1 MDSIQRLLI
10 ANFVI
15 LTFVY
20 CVYASLSGLYVDNG
34 HQTVLQHQL
43 TRAET
48 HEVEHEILDLLGL
61 ADRPRRKRHIHPS
74 LRWVDDA
81 LQMFARKFGEKK
93 LLSLHSSTSF
103 TLKFEIRRKSAPQ
116 FLLDIYKKLKLANES
131 GGDEEEE
138 GAGDDQSQP
147 ERVKRDVAENEIYL
161 SPADQY
167 AIDESDIIMTFLNK
181 SEIDRCVFTF
191 FFLFML

>member
-1 MDSIQRLLI
+1 
-10 ANFVI
+10 
-15 LTFVY
+15 
-20 CVYASLSGLYVDNG
+20 
-34 HQTVLQHQL
+34 
-43 TRAET
+43 
-48 HEVEHEILDLLGL
+48 
-61 ADRPRRKRHIHPS
+61 
-74 LRWVDDA
+74 
-81 LQMFARKFGEKK
+81 MFARKFGEKK
-93 LLSLHSSTSF
+93 LLSLHGSTSF

-147 ERVKRDVAENEIYL
+147 ERVKRDVAENEMYL

-181 SEIDRCVFTF
+181 SERKIRFHFT
-191 FFLFML
+191 

>member
-74 LRWVDDA
+74 LR
-81 LQMFARKFGEKK
+81 
-93 LLSLHSSTSF
+93 
-103 TLKFEIRRKSAPQ
+103 
-116 FLLDIYKKLKLANES
+116 
-131 GGDEEEE
+131 
-138 GAGDDQSQP
+138 
-147 ERVKRDVAENEIYL
+147 
-161 SPADQY
+161 
-167 AIDESDIIMTFLNK
+167 
-181 SEIDRCVFTF
+181 
-191 FFLFML
+191 